1 MPFPPTPTPIT
12 CPACRSQITV
22 PLRQIVDVSQ
32 EPALKSALLAGRL
45 NAFTCPVCHNSAA
58 LASPFLY
65 HDANK
70 ELAFVFLP
78 MQLGLRDADQQRLI
92 GQFSKALMSQL
103 PAERRKA
110 YLLTPKLF
118 FTLQSLLD
126 AVLEADGITKEMLDA
141 QRAKLELLQQM
152 AETTDNAAQQALIR
166 EHTAEIDVTFFQ
178 LISAAISSAQA
189 GQDQEGWAQLQQL
202 RNNLLEMTPLGQKIK
217 TQQAALEAFQ
227 AKPDRDTLL
236 AQLIQSPDAETRELL
251 LTFGRPLLDYPFFQA
266 LTAKIEAAADK
277 AEADRLIELRREILA
292 LREKLDSA
300 AKAVFD
306 QRNDLLRQIMVSENL
321 DEAVRAHFEE
331 MDEVFFSVLET
342 NLQAA
347 QQSGQ
352 RATFDRLQAV
362 AEAVNRTIAAAQP
375 PEVRFLN
382 ALLSTP
388 NLDETRKILE
398 ANRRALS
405 PQLLDWMRNVAEDL
419 HQDGRADA
427 ADQLTK
433 IIAQAVEIAG
443 SAAAAPAAPTAPPPP
458 TTLAQPAQ
466 PAPAG
471 QPPAQPKPQILI
483 AKR

>member
-1 MPFPPTPTPIT
+1 MPFPPTPTSIT
-12 CPACRSQITV
+12 CPACRAQITV

-32 EPALKSALLAGRL
+32 EPTLKNALLSGRL

-78 MQLGLRDADQQRLI
+78 MQLGLRDTDQQRII
-92 GQFSKALMSQL
+92 GQLSKALMAQL
-103 PAERRKA
+103 PPEKRKA

-141 QRAKLELLQQM
+141 QRAKLDLLQQM
-152 AETTDNAAQQALIR
+152 AETTDNAAQQTLIR
-166 EHTAEIDVTFFQ
+166 ERAAEIDVTFFQ
-178 LISAAISSAQA
+178 MISAALASAQA
-189 GQDQEGWAQLQQL
+189 SRDQEGFAQLQQL
-202 RNNLLEMTPLGQKIK
+202 RNNLLELTPLGQKVK
-217 TQQAALEAFQ
+217 TQQATLKAFQ

-236 AQLIQSPDAETRELL
+236 AQLIQAPDAETRELL

-266 LTAKIEAAADK
+266 LTAKIEAATDK
-277 AEADRLIELRREILA
+277 AEADRLVELRREILA

-300 AKAVFD
+300 TKALFD
-306 QRNDLLRQIMVSENL
+306 ERNELLREIIVGDNL
-321 DEAVRAHFEE
+321 DEAVRAHLDEL
-331 MDEVFFSVLET
+331 DEVFFSVLET

-362 AEAVNRTIAAAQP
+362 ADAVSRAIAAAQP

-382 ALLSTP
+382 ALLSAP
-388 NLDETRKILE
+388 YPDETRKMLE
-398 ANRRALS
+398 ANRKALS
-405 PQLLDWMRNVAEDL
+405 SQLMDWMRSMAEDL
-419 HQDGRADA
+419 RQDGRAEV

-443 SAAAAPAAPTAPPPP
+443 TAAAGSAAAT
-458 TTLAQPAQ
+458 Q
-466 PAPAG
+466 PAPAS

>member
-12 CPACRSQITV
+12 CPACRAQITV

-32 EPALKSALLAGRL
+32 EPKLKNALLSGRL

-65 HDANK
+65 HDADK

-78 MQLGLRDADQQRLI
+78 MQLGLRDADQQRII
-92 GQFSKALMSQL
+92 GQFSKALMAQI
-103 PAERRKA
+103 PPEKRKA

-152 AETTDNAAQQALIR
+152 AETTDNAAQQTLVR
-166 EHTAEIDVTFFQ
+166 ERAAEIDVTFFQ
-178 LISAAISSAQA
+178 MISAALASAQA
-189 GQDQEGWAQLQQL
+189 SQDQEGFAQLQQL
-202 RNNLLEMTPLGQKIK
+202 RNNLLELTPLGQKVK
-217 TQQAALEAFQ
+217 TQQATLEAFQ

-236 AQLIQSPDAETRELL
+236 AQLIQAPDAETRELL

-266 LTAKIEAAADK
+266 LTAKIEAATAATDK
-277 AEADRLIELRREILA
+277 AEADRLVELRREILA

-300 AKAVFD
+300 TKALFD
-306 QRNDLLRQIMVSENL
+306 ERNELLREIMISDNL
-321 DEAVRAHFEE
+321 DEAVRAHLDDL
-331 MDEVFFSVLET
+331 DEVFFSVLET
-342 NLQAA
+342 NVQAA
-347 QQSGQ
+347 QQAGQ
-352 RATFDRLQAV
+352 KATFDRLQAV
-362 AEAVNRTIAAAQP
+362 ADAVSRAIAATQP

-382 ALLSTP
+382 ALLSAP
-388 NLDETRKILE
+388 GLDETRKILE
-398 ANRRALS
+398 ANRKALS
-405 PQLLDWMRNVAEDL
+405 PQLLDWMRSVAQGL
-419 HQDGRADA
+419 RQDGRADD

-443 SAAAAPAAPTAPPPP
+443 SAATAPVAPT
-458 TTLAQPAQ
+458 Q
-466 PAPAG
+466 PAPDS

>member
-1 MPFPPTPTPIT
+1 MPFPPTPTPIA
-12 CPACRSQITV
+12 CPACRAQITV

-32 EPALKSALLAGRL
+32 EPALKNALLSGRL

-65 HDANK
+65 HDADK
-70 ELAFVFLP
+70 ELALVFLP
-78 MQLGLRDADQQRLI
+78 MQLGLRDTDQQRII
-92 GQFSKALMSQL
+92 GQFSKALMAQL
-103 PAERRKA
+103 PPEKRRA

-141 QRAKLELLQQM
+141 QSAKLELLQQM
-152 AETTDNAAQQALIR
+152 VETSDNAAQQTLIR
-166 EHTAEIDVTFFQ
+166 ERAAEIDVTFFQ
-178 LISAAISSAQA
+178 MISAALASAQA
-189 GQDQEGWAQLQQL
+189 GQDQEGFARLLQL
-202 RNNLLEMTPLGQKIK
+202 RNNLLELTPLGQKVK
-217 TQQAALEAFQ
+217 AQQAVLAAFQ

-266 LTAKIEAAADK
+266 LTAKIEAATDK
-277 AEADRLIELRREILA
+277 AQADQMVELRREILA

-300 AKAVFD
+300 TKALFD
-306 QRNDLLRQIMVSENL
+306 ERNEMLRQIMVSENL
-321 DEAVRAHFEE
+321 DEAVRAHLDDL
-331 MDEVFFSVLET
+331 DEVFFSVLET

-352 RATFDRLQAV
+352 KATFDRLQAV
-362 AEAVNRTIAAAQP
+362 AEAVSRAIAAAQP

-382 ALLSTP
+382 ALLSAP
-388 NLDETRKILE
+388 YPDETRKILR
-398 ANRRALS
+398 ANRKALS
-405 PQLLDWMRNVAEDL
+405 PQLMDWMRSMAEDL
-419 HQDGRADA
+419 RQDGRTEV
-427 ADQLTK
+427 ADQLIK
-433 IIAQAVEIAG
+433 IIAQAVEIAE
-443 SAAAAPAAPTAPPPP
+443 SAATEPAAPT
-458 TTLAQPAQ
+458 Q

-471 QPPAQPKPQILI
+471 PPPAQPKPQILI

>member
-12 CPACRSQITV
+12 CPACRAQITV

-32 EPALKSALLAGRL
+32 EPALKNALLSGRL

-65 HDANK
+65 HDADK

-92 GQFSKALMSQL
+92 GQFSKALMAQL
-103 PAERRKA
+103 PPEKRKA
-110 YLLTPKLF
+110 YLLTPRQF

-152 AETTDNAAQQALIR
+152 AETTDNAAQQTLIR
-166 EHTAEIDVTFFQ
+166 ERAAEIDVMFFQ
-178 LISAAISSAQA
+178 MISAALASAQA
-189 GQDQEGWAQLQQL
+189 SKDQEGFAQLLQL
-202 RNNLLEMTPLGQKIK
+202 RNNLLELTPLGQKVK
-217 TQQAALEAFQ
+217 TQQATLEAFQ

-236 AQLIQSPDAETRELL
+236 AQLIQAPDAETRELL

-266 LTAKIEAAADK
+266 LTAKIEAATDK
-277 AEADRLIELRREILA
+277 AEADRLVELRREILA

-300 AKAVFD
+300 TKAIFD
-306 QRNDLLRQIMVSENL
+306 QRNELLRQIMISENL

-331 MDEVFFSVLET
+331 MDEVFFNVLET

-362 AEAVNRTIAAAQP
+362 ADAVSRGIAAAQP

-382 ALLSTP
+382 ALLSAP
-388 NLDETRKILE
+388 DLDETRKILQ
-398 ANRRALS
+398 ANRKALS
-405 PQLLDWMRNVAEDL
+405 PQLMDWMRSVAEDL
-419 HQDGRADA
+419 RQDGRADE
-427 ADQLTK
+427 ADQLIK
-433 IIAQAVEIAG
+433 IIAQAVEIVGAT
-443 SAAAAPAAPTAPPPP
+443 AAEPVAPAASAAPT
-458 TTLAQPAQ
+458 QPV
-466 PAPAG
+466 PAS

>member
-12 CPACRSQITV
+12 CPACRAQITV

-32 EPALKSALLAGRL
+32 EPTLKNALLSGRL

-65 HDANK
+65 HDADK
-70 ELAFVFLP
+70 ELALVFLP
-78 MQLGLRDADQQRLI
+78 MQLGLRDTDQQRII
-92 GQFSKALMSQL
+92 GQLSKALMAQL
-103 PAERRKA
+103 PPEKRKA

-141 QRAKLELLQQM
+141 QRAKLDLLQQM
-152 AETTDNAAQQALIR
+152 AETTDNAAQQTLIR
-166 EHTAEIDVTFFQ
+166 ERAAEIDVTFFQ
-178 LISAAISSAQA
+178 MISAALASAQA
-189 GQDQEGWAQLQQL
+189 SRDQEGFAQLQQL
-202 RNNLLEMTPLGQKIK
+202 RNNLLELTPLGQKVK
-217 TQQAALEAFQ
+217 TQQATLEAFQ

-236 AQLIQSPDAETRELL
+236 AQLIQAPDAETRELL

-266 LTAKIEAAADK
+266 LTAKIEAATDK
-277 AEADRLIELRREILA
+277 AEADRLVELRREILA

-300 AKAVFD
+300 TKALFD
-306 QRNDLLRQIMVSENL
+306 ERNELLRQIIVSDNL
-321 DEAVRAHFEE
+321 DEAVRAHLDEL
-331 MDEVFFSVLET
+331 DEVFFSVLET

-362 AEAVNRTIAAAQP
+362 ADAVSRAIAAAQP

-382 ALLSTP
+382 ALLSAP
-388 NLDETRKILE
+388 YPDETRKILQ
-398 ANRRALS
+398 ANRKALS
-405 PQLLDWMRNVAEDL
+405 SQLMDWMRSMAEDL
-419 HQDGRADA
+419 RQDGRAEV

-443 SAAAAPAAPTAPPPP
+443 AAAAEPTPP
-458 TTLAQPAQ
+458 TQPAT
-466 PAPAG
+466 AS

>member
-12 CPACRSQITV
+12 CPACRAQITV

-32 EPALKSALLAGRL
+32 EPALKNALLSGRL

-65 HDANK
+65 HDADK

-92 GQFSKALMSQL
+92 GQFSKALMAQL
-103 PAERRKA
+103 PPEKRKA
-110 YLLTPKLF
+110 YLLTPRQF

-152 AETTDNAAQQALIR
+152 AETTDNAAQQTLIR
-166 EHTAEIDVTFFQ
+166 ERAAEIDVMFFQ
-178 LISAAISSAQA
+178 MISAALASAQA
-189 GQDQEGWAQLQQL
+189 SKDQEGFAQLLQL
-202 RNNLLEMTPLGQKIK
+202 RNNLLELTPLGQKVK
-217 TQQAALEAFQ
+217 TQQATLEAFQ

-236 AQLIQSPDAETRELL
+236 AQLIQAPDAETRELL

-266 LTAKIEAAADK
+266 LTAKIEAATDK
-277 AEADRLIELRREILA
+277 AEADRLVELRREILA

-300 AKAVFD
+300 TKAIFD
-306 QRNDLLRQIMVSENL
+306 QRNELLRQIMISENL

-331 MDEVFFSVLET
+331 MDEVFFNVLET

-362 AEAVNRTIAAAQP
+362 ADAVSRAIAAAQP

-382 ALLSTP
+382 ALLSAP
-388 NLDETRKILE
+388 DLDETRKILQ
-398 ANRRALS
+398 ANRKALS
-405 PQLLDWMRNVAEDL
+405 PQLMDWMRSVAQDL
-419 HQDGRADA
+419 RQDGRADE
-427 ADQLTK
+427 ADQLIK
-433 IIAQAVEIAG
+433 IIAQAVEIVGAT
-443 SAAAAPAAPTAPPPP
+443 AAEPVAPAASAPP
-458 TTLAQPAQ
+458 TQ